1 MKFYKIIW
9 VCLLAFVLSGVQ
21 ANAQFEDPRVLDD
34 GQKIRDIEPIYP
46 NQEEVRPSGVK
57 SAQSGFVFLGFSTD
71 ARRAAMADAGAGLI
85 GDAPG
90 ALFLNP
96 GLLGFVHERQAFF
109 FLCQVEFLKQITRSP
124 VLFSKFQMH
133 RVPLAWAL
141 SRTAQGRSTALRSI
155 PIPPARDL
163 LKLVHLPRRITP
175 CPQAGAFRSRIGFQ

>member
-1 MKFYKIIW
+1 MKIRNIIW

-21 ANAQFEDPRVLDD
+21 ANAQFEDPRVL
-34 GQKIRDIEPIYP
+34 GGEKIRDLEPIYP

-109 FLCQVEFLKQITRSP
+109 FLCQVDF
-124 VLFSKFQMH
+124 
-133 RVPLAWAL
+133 
-141 SRTAQGRSTALRSI
+141 
-155 PIPPARDL
+155 
-163 LKLVHLPRRITP
+163 
-175 CPQAGAFRSRIGFQ
+175 